1 MPIKRIS
8 PHLAILAAAAVIT
21 ALAIALAL
29 FVGWLLMLYP
39 EATWIA
45 VLFLGVTYALYLIV
59 SQTKEVE

>member
-45 VLFLGVTYALYLIV
+45 V
-59 SQTKEVE
+59 